1 MPGPGKI
8 DRMLRSLI
16 LLLVCMNVGVSA
28 WWALHRDTPATTLPA
43 TDSGVS
49 TLTLL
54 SESERRVP
62 TATPMAELAAAP
74 EEIGANTTCQSI
86 GPFAT
91 PADLRRAMNVL
102 TPRVTRIQF
111 REVAATSLRGYRVFL
126 PAAGSREQA
135 LKTARDLSARGV
147 TDYYVVTAGEQ
158 QNTVSLGI
166 FRDLA
171 NARARHDEIAA
182 MGYDATVEARTEQT
196 PQWWVE
202 IAAESGFDW
211 RPLLPDAGLQAN
223 SAECF

>member
-1 MPGPGKI
+1 
-8 DRMLRSLI
+8 MLRSLI
-16 LLLVCMNVGVSA
+16 LLLVCMNLGVAA
-28 WWALHRDTPATTLPA
+28 WWGLHRDAAPTTLPA
-43 TDSGVS
+43 TDNGVS
-49 TLTLL
+49 SLTLL
-54 SESERRVP
+54 SESERRAPP
-62 TATPMAELAAAP
+62 TTPTAELAAAP
-74 EEIGANTTCQSI
+74 EVLASNAVCQGI

-91 PADLRRAMNVL
+91 PADLRHAMNVL
-102 TPRVTRIQF
+102 TPRVNRIQF
-111 REVAATSLRGYRVFL
+111 REVAATALRGYRVFL

-166 FRDLA
+166 FRDFA

-182 MGYDATVEARTEQT
+182 MGYDATVEPRTEQT

-202 IAAESGFDW
+202 IAADAGFDW
-211 RPLLPDAGLQAN
+211 RPLLPDADLQAH